1 MKDNKLP
8 EFLKSVLWSYDF
20 SKMDKDKN
28 RNLIISQGLNY
39 GDDEVVAWIKQNYT
53 ENQIKEVVTH
63 PRRGI
68 WWRERLRKWLGYFN
82 IMLDPLDFEVA
93 IRDLNLR
100 PKLVD
105 AFFARKGL

>member
-1 MKDNKLP
+1 MKDSKLP

-20 SKMDKDKN
+20 SKMDRN
-28 RNLIISQGLNY
+28 RDWRLIISQGLNY
-39 GDDEVVAWIKQNYT
+39 GDETVVSWIRENYT
-53 ENQIKEVVTH
+53 EDQIKQVV
-63 PRRGI
+63 RYAQRGI
-68 WWRERLRKWLGYFN
+68 WWRERLRKWLGHFN